1 MSSVAILPRWYIL
14 VQRSGL
20 CLMSMVFSLT
30 WMEGM
35 DGMFVG
41 VVRMDGFVL
50 GVLNRPLPCGCLF
63 WFLPLRLFRGA
74 GSASSSGFR
83 LRRHWM

>member
-1 MSSVAILPRWYIL
+1 MMSSVAILPRWYIL

-41 VVRMDGFVL
+41 VVRMDRFVF
-50 GVLNRPLPCGCLF
+50 GCVE
-63 WFLPLRLFRGA
+63 
-74 GSASSSGFR
+74 
-83 LRRHWM
+83 